1 VERSQAADLEL
12 KDKLVSTLPLSEL
25 PLIDID
31 PDTVDPHAYLKGIR
45 EQAPLARTPM
55 GIVLA
60 LRHRHLELVTSDAT
74 RQLETETK
82 VMQGITSGP
91 IWDITISGMLFA
103 NGDVHRRRRAPVS
116 RTFAF
121 KLMDAMRPKAATLAA
136 ELIEPRLDQGPIDFV
151 NEIAAQIP
159 ARIIAEILGIPR
171 SDLPVFMQ
179 WIADTA
185 ASLGFIDP
193 NKREQIEKS
202 LVAFNAYVEDLLN
215 QRRAS
220 PKDDFLTDYVR
231 ATAAEGELT
240 EPEIRTQVLGLILA
254 GSDTTRGSL
263 CLTLAHLLRHPDQ
276 WRAFCADP
284 DGMKK
289 GVVTEGLRYDP
300 IVSGVPRVALND
312 MDIDGY
318 RVPAGTPIAVSLL
331 SAMRDPEVYAEPDRF
346 DITRTDHPRWH
357 PIFGGGAHRCVG
369 EALAKAE
376 MEETLATIARLAP
389 NTELI
394 GGFPHPSPGA
404 IRQVGAM
411 QVAFKR

>member
-1 VERSQAADLEL
+1 MTR
-12 KDKLVSTLPLSEL
+12 PLSEA
-25 PLIDID
+25 PM
-31 PDTVDPHAYLKGIR
+31 VDLDQPQDAYAYVRQLR
-45 EQAPLARTPM
+45 EQSPIARTPM

-91 IWDITISGMLFA
+91 IWDITTSGMLFA
-103 NGDVHRRRRAPVS
+103 NGDAHRRRRTPVAK
-116 RTFAF
+116 TFAF
-121 KLMDAMRPKAATLAA
+121 KLMDAMRPKARDLAA
-136 ELIEPRLDQGPIDFV
+136 ELVNERLGKGAFDFV
-151 NEIAAQIP
+151 GEFAAQIP
-159 ARIIAEILGIPR
+159 ARIIADILGIPR

-185 ASLGFIDP
+185 ASIGFIELD
-193 NKREQIEKS
+193 KREQIEAS
-202 LVAFNAYVEDLLN
+202 LVAFNAYVGALLN
-215 QRRAS
+215 DRRAA
-220 PKDDFLTDYVR
+220 PRGDFISSYVEE
-231 ATAAEGELT
+231 TKNTGELN
-240 EPEIRTQVLGLILA
+240 EAEIRTQVLGLILA

-263 CLTLAHLLRHPDQ
+263 CMTLASLLTHPEQ

-284 DGMKK
+284 EGLKK
-289 GVVTEGLRYDP
+289 GVVAEGLRYQP
-300 IVSGVPRVALND
+300 IVSGIPRVAVKD

-318 RVPAGTPIAVSLL
+318 RIPAGTPIAVSLL
-331 SAMRDPEVYAEPDRF
+331 SALRDPEVYANPESF

-389 NTELI
+389 NTALI
-394 GGFPHPSPGA
+394 GDAPKLAPGA

-411 QVAFKR
+411 RIAFAA

>member
-1 VERSQAADLEL
+1 MSA
-12 KDKLVSTLPLSEL
+12 LPLSDL

-91 IWDITISGMLFA
+91 IWDLTTSGMLFA

-121 KLMDAMRPKAATLAA
+121 KLMDAMRPKAAALAT
-136 ELIEPRLDQGPIDFV
+136 ELVEARLDKGPIDFV

-179 WIADTA
+179 WISDTA

-193 NKREQIEKS
+193 NQREQIENS
-202 LVAFNAYVEDLLN
+202 LVAFNTYVGDLLD
-215 QRRAS
+215 QRRAN
-220 PKDDFLTDYVR
+220 PQDDFLTDYVR
-231 ATAAEGELT
+231 ATASEGELS
-240 EPEIRTQVLGLILA
+240 EREIRTQVLGLILA

-263 CLTLAHLLRHPDQ
+263 CLTLAHLLQHPDQ

-289 GVVTEGLRYDP
+289 GVVAEGLRYDP
-300 IVSGVPRVALND
+300 IVSGVPRVALAD

-331 SAMRDPEVYAEPDRF
+331 SAMRDPDVYADPDAF

-376 MEETLATIARLAP
+376 MEETLAVIARLAP

-411 QVAFKR
+411 QVSFKR